1 IAMETYIR
9 QRQLIMSPLITSHV
23 IGENEPLTSVFNKV
37 IAAKEVNHKGQGLWV
52 SLKLLPGDLAQV
64 QKDFSHLVDR
74 STAVARKMG
83 FPEIILP
90 GDVRNDI
97 YVTLIQGE
105 FDKGKKKTP
114 KNVEV
119 TMSVHD
125 EDGNLQEK
133 AIHPG
138 AGYEGVSEYKSVV
151 YYQVKQPCWYET
163 VKVSIAIEEVSRCHL
178 RFTFRHRSSQE

>member
-1 IAMETYIR
+1 
-9 QRQLIMSPLITSHV
+9 
-23 IGENEPLTSVFNKV
+23 
-37 IAAKEVNHKGQGLWV
+37 GLWV
-52 SLKLLPGDLAQV
+52 SLKLLPGDLSQV

>member
-23 IGENEPLTSVFNKV
+23 IGENEPLTAVFNKV

-64 QKDFSHLVDR
+64 QKDFSQLVDR

-90 GDVRNDI
+90 GKDLCASTFF
-97 YVTLIQGE
+97 TLIQGE

-119 TMSVHD
+119 TMSVQD

-138 AGYEGVSEYKSVV
+138 AGYEGISEYKSVV
-151 YYQVKQPCWYET
+151 YYQVKQPFWYET
-163 VKVSIAIEEVSRCHL
+163 VKVQL
-178 RFTFRHRSSQE
+178 

>member
-23 IGENEPLTSVFNKV
+23 IGENEPLTAVFNKV

-163 VKVSIAIEEVSRCHL
+163 VKVRL
-178 RFTFRHRSSQE
+178 